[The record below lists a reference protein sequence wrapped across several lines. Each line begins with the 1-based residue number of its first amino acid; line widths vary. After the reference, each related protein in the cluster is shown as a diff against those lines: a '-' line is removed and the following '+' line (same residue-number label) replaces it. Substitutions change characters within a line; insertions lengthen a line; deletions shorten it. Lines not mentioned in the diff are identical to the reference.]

1 MEEKN
6 QRAGY
11 QTGDRHALDKRLE
24 SLGWG
29 LFLIMIGGLWLMP
42 DDSLPEGTGLI
53 GTGLIGTGLII
64 LGLAAVRYVNDI
76 QVSRFWT
83 SLGVIALGVG
93 TGEVLGLDIPVVP
106 ILLIIIGAAIL
117 LKPLIRRKRQRS
129 LG

>member
-42 DDSLPEGTGLI
+42 DDSLPE